1 MLLTLVKDV
10 AQVILDLSC
19 AVEKWRAHE
28 TEKLDLSSAEEYE
41 CTCHV
46 YGQTHKYK
54 QQLQSTKQLIKEDE
68 TPVHLSRLWTDTQ
81 VWIQK
86 LQVSP
91 SSVTPNPP
99 HL

>member
-46 YGQTHKYK
+46 YGQTQVQTTIAIHK
-54 QQLQSTKQLIKEDE
+54 TI
-68 TPVHLSRLWTDTQ
+68 
-81 VWIQK
+81 
-86 LQVSP
+86 
-91 SSVTPNPP
+91 N
-99 HL
+99 

>member
-1 MLLTLVKDV
+1 MRVVLLILVKDV
-10 AQVILDLSC
+10 MQVILDLSC

-28 TEKLDLSSAEEYE
+28 TDKLDLSSAEKYE

-54 QQLQSTKQLIKEDE
+54 QQLQATKQLIKEDE

-81 VWIQK
+81 E
-86 LQVSP
+86 
-91 SSVTPNPP
+91 
-99 HL
+99 